1 MDAKS
6 TSIAVRL
13 NLLTFKIQVI
23 DNGNG
28 ISKENMSPI
37 GQRYATNKC
46 RSLVDL
52 ERHRKTYGYRGE
64 ALAGIVELSRGVTV
78 TSRQKESQETY
89 TKVLSRTLNSEVKLV
104 QLRASEG
111 TTVTVVGW
119 LSSVPVRQQ
128 RIVPEIEL
136 EEVKVQLEKL
146 IVINPKISFTL
157 RNDVTGQL
165 ILNSPKSS
173 DILTA
178 LCHLYHEEE
187 KDFTFLKVSK
197 SKVSIELLIKKDL
210 SWSGKNVQYIYVN
223 KRPVKSSKILKQVKK
238 CFVDLNKQQTK
249 RHPVFVMN
257 IKCPQI
263 YVDLMAKS
271 YSQDV
276 EFTCWDLVLICIEKL
291 GKTFKGQG
299 QEKLD
304 PSAEIPRKKSGNEK
318 ENFKCG
324 ASQLFGVVQAAA
336 FKRKSSD
343 DNNSQTKI
351 RKPKWRHNILSQ
363 ATDGNYDIYD
373 SEATQLKKP
382 VQIKSIMKKK
392 PALNIQVQPV
402 IVTPNKEKQFDQCSV
417 YSR

>member
-1 MDAKS
+1 
-6 TSIAVRL
+6 
-13 NLLTFKIQVI
+13 
-23 DNGNG
+23 
-28 ISKENMSPI
+28 MSFL

-64 ALAGIVELSRGVTV
+64 ALAGIVEMSRGVTI
-78 TSRQKESQETY
+78 TSRQKESQNTY

-104 QLRASEG
+104 QFRASEG

-119 LSSVPVRQQ
+119 LSSIPVRQQ

-146 IVINPKISFTL
+146 KIINPKISFTL

-165 ILNSPKSS
+165 ILNSPKTS

-187 KDFTFLKVSK
+187 EDFTLLKVSK
-197 SKVSIELLIKKDL
+197 SKVSIELLIKKNL

-249 RHPVFVMN
+249 RHPVFAMN

-271 YSQDV
+271 YNQEV

-291 GKTFKGQG
+291 GKAFKGQG

-304 PSAEIPRKKSGNEK
+304 PSAEAPKEK

-343 DNNSQTKI
+343 DNNSQPKI
-351 RKPKWRHNILSQ
+351 RKPKWRNNIMSQ

-373 SEATQLKKP
+373 SEATQPKKP

-392 PALNIQVQPV
+392 NALNIQVQPV
-402 IVTPNKEKQFDQCSV
+402 NVTPNNERQFDQCSV

>member
-23 DNGNG
+23 DNGDG
-28 ISKENMSPI
+28 ISKENMNFL

-46 RSLVDL
+46 RTLVDL

-64 ALAGIVELSRGVTV
+64 ALAGIVEMSRGVTV
-78 TSRQKESQETY
+78 TSRQKESKETY

-119 LSSVPVRQQ
+119 LSTLPVRQQ

-136 EEVKVQLEKL
+136 EEVKIQLEKL
-146 IVINPKISFTL
+146 IIINPKISFTL
-157 RNDVTGQL
+157 RNDITGQL
-165 ILNSPKSS
+165 ILNSPKNP

-178 LCHLYHEEE
+178 LCHLYHEKEE
-187 KDFTFLKVSK
+187 DFTLLKVSK
-197 SKVSIELLIKKDL
+197 SKISLELLIKKDL
-210 SWSGKNVQYIYVN
+210 SLTGKNVQYIYVN
-223 KRPVKSSKILKQVKK
+223 RRPVKSSKILKQVKK
-238 CFVDLNKQQTK
+238 SFVDLNKQQTK

-271 YSQDV
+271 YCQEV
-276 EFTCWDLVLICIEKL
+276 EFTCWDLLLICIEKL
-291 GKTFKGQG
+291 GKTFKGLG
-299 QEKLD
+299 QERLD
-304 PSAEIPRKKSGNEK
+304 TSPEASKKNSNNEK

-336 FKRKSSD
+336 FKRKSSG
-343 DNNSQTKI
+343 DNNTQSKI
-351 RKPKWRHNILSQ
+351 RKPKWRNNILSPT
-363 ATDGNYDIYD
+363 TDGNYEIFD
-373 SEATQLKKP
+373 SEATQPKKLM
-382 VQIKSIMKKK
+382 QIKSIMKKK
-392 PALNIQVQPV
+392 PALNIKVQPV
-402 IVTPNKEKQFDQCSV
+402 NITPNKEKQFDQCSV